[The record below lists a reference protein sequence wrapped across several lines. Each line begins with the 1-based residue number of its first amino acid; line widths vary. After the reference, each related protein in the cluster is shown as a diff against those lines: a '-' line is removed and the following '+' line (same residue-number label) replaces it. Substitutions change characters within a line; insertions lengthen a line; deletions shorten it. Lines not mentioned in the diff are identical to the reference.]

1 MLESILKGLIALKEI
16 GIHYDNVKPGNVHI
30 HESGE
35 LSLIDLHCYEPLN
48 NTSYKQMVSNYTIQ
62 APLSPQLMKPFITKR
77 MDVTAYSPEKND
89 VWGLGITLISAA
101 TICNFREFYDYT
113 YGNIDLERVN
123 EKLDQMSKMGYSAY
137 LVKCIANMVSTIED
151 HRPTF
156 KDISNF
162 IAARPVQPNVRGQ
175 AGSPQASMQQNLPGR
190 PSYSSQYKSQG
201 AGANHLQYGSGGFR
215 N

>member
-1 MLESILKGLIALKEI
+1 MLESVLKGLIALKEI
-16 GIHYDNVKPGNVHI
+16 GITYDNVKPSNIHI

-35 LSLIDLHCYEPLN
+35 LCLIDLHCYEPLN
-48 NTSYKQMVSNYTIQ
+48 NTSYKQMVGNFNIQ
-62 APLSPQLMKPFITKR
+62 APLSPQLMKPYITRK
-77 MDVTAYSPEKND
+77 MDVTAYNPEKND

-113 YGNIDLERVN
+113 YGNIDLERIN
-123 EKLDQMSKMGYSAY
+123 EKLDMMAKMGYSPY
-137 LVKCIANMVSTIED
+137 LVKCVGNMVSTIED

-162 IAARPVQPNVRGQ
+162 IAGRPAAPPNSGAAGGNPLSSVQNV
-175 AGSPQASMQQNLPGR
+175 AGR
-190 PSYSSQYKSQG
+190 PSYSSQYNSYPMGQ
-201 AGANHLQYGSGGFR
+201 NPLQYGSNGMR

>member
-1 MLESILKGLIALKEI
+1 MLESILKGLTALKEI
-16 GIHYDNVKPGNVHI
+16 GINYDNLKPGNIHI

-48 NTSYKQMVSNYTIQ
+48 NTAYKQMVGNYNIQ
-62 APLSPQLMKPFITKR
+62 APLSPQLMKPYITKK
-77 MDVTAYSPEKND
+77 MDLTSYSPEKND
-89 VWGLGITLISAA
+89 VWGLGITLISSA

-123 EKLDQMSKMGYSAY
+123 EKLEMMSKMGYSPY
-137 LVKCIANMVSTIED
+137 LIKCVANMVSTIED

-162 IAARPVQPNVRGQ
+162 ISARPAQPSQSNQ
-175 AGSPQASMQQNLPGR
+175 NGSNPLSSMQQTQPGR
-190 PSYSSQYKSQG
+190 VSYSSQ
-201 AGANHLQYGSGGFR
+201 ANGYTSIGQKPQYPGGSR
-215 N
+215 

>member
-1 MLESILKGLIALKEI
+1 MLESVLKGLIALKEI
-16 GIHYDNVKPGNVHI
+16 GISYDNVKPGNIHI

-35 LSLIDLHCYEPLN
+35 LCLIDLHCYEPVN
-48 NTSYKQMVSNYTIQ
+48 NTSYKQMVGNFNIQ
-62 APLSPQLMKPFITKR
+62 APLSPQLMKPYITRK
-77 MDVTAYSPEKND
+77 MDLTLYNPEKND

-101 TICNFREFYDYT
+101 TISNFREFYDYT

-123 EKLDQMSKMGYSAY
+123 EKLDIMGKMGYSPY
-137 LVKCIANMVSTIED
+137 LIKCIGNMVSTIED

-162 IAARPVQPNVRGQ
+162 IAGRPAAPNTT
-175 AGSPQASMQQNLPGR
+175 APGSNPQSNAQNVGGR
-190 PSYSSQYKSQG
+190 PSYSSQYNSYSLGQ
-201 AGANHLQYGSGGFR
+201 NPLQFGSNGLR